1 MHSYPD
7 SPESDH
13 STITKSPWRPPS
25 WPAPSEAR
33 KLWRDVTGTILF
45 SSPLVRQAEQGPRDP
60 KLETAAIAARLCNRA
75 SQHAAASALVPA
87 TGAIFGP
94 RDGWARRDRVCPEG
108 IVSRRARWWLL
119 LWPSRR
125 APTTAARFSIR
136 PKGGARRRSARAPAR
151 SQERKRHAFA
161 LSLRV
166 RRSASSWPLLL
177 PGTGE
182 RRPPAARSAV
192 GRHPYLCIRVL
203 SGLRAESVSGT
214 LDVSATLAVFPFELG
229 ERSWLLALS

>member
-136 PKGGARRRSARAPAR
+136 PRVERDADRRGHLLGRRSGSATRLLFRCGSGGRQAAGHCCFLAQENADHRPRGPLSDVILICAFESCQASVLRAFPGRWMCLPR
-151 SQERKRHAFA
+151 SQCFP
-161 LSLRV
+161 LS
-166 RRSASSWPLLL
+166 W
-177 PGTGE
+177 
-182 RRPPAARSAV
+182 
-192 GRHPYLCIRVL
+192 GRGAGCWR
-203 SGLRAESVSGT
+203 
-214 LDVSATLAVFPFELG
+214 
-229 ERSWLLALS
+229 